1 MKALPRPSLTMLW
14 IARLYA
20 MWVIGFDFVRLIS
33 YSNEPDTV
41 TVINPTTNSGAFP
54 VTGATTVIVH
64 HGPTASLFVTVFI
77 SACLIIGLLML
88 NRKLGRMIVGA
99 SAVSL
104 LSLTLYGLFHL
115 LYLVATANSIS
126 TGFLH
131 SKLPLILVSC
141 FWNVV
146 WQFVNIWLALRPP
159 QNSKTFPHHSL
170 PNSSLPQSC

>member
-1 MKALPRPSLTMLW
+1 MLW

-20 MWVIGFDFVRLIS
+20 MWTCGFDFVRLIS

-41 TVINPTTNSGAFP
+41 TIIKSATNSGAIP
-54 VTGATTVIVH
+54 VTGTSTVIVY
-64 HGPTASLFVTVFI
+64 HGPTASLFVTVCL
-77 SACLIIGLLML
+77 SAFLIIGLLML

-99 SAVSL
+99 AAVSL

-131 SKLPLILVSC
+131 SIFPLILVSC

-159 QNSKTFPHHSL
+159 QNSKTSHHI
-170 PNSSLPQSC
+170 PGNDHPLPQSC